1 MRWHLLLLP
10 AVPCTLSCS
19 RIIFLQAVSCR
30 AAVSCKP
37 RRPRQ
42 LRQR

>member
-1 MRWHLLLLP
+1 MRWHLLLLLL
-10 AVPCTLSCS
+10 AIRCTLSCS
-19 RIIFLQAVSCR
+19 HVIFLQVSCR